1 MKTYIATKNE
11 GKLAEIRTMLN
22 GSRLDL
28 STFPQY
34 RDPEEGETSY
44 VDNALLKA
52 RALRGQ
58 LREAGIADAAVL
70 ADDSGIEIDA
80 FGGKPGVLSARYAGE
95 STPWPQRRAF
105 LLRELNG
112 VPEERRGAKFVCVMA
127 YISPDGRETV
137 VRGEVEGRI
146 PLAEKGEHGFGYDP
160 VFFYPPIDSTFAEV
174 PEEEKNRLSH
184 RGRAARALL
193 EALQSA

>member
-1 MKTYIATKNE
+1 MKTYIATKNQ
-11 GKLAEIRTMLN
+11 GKLAEIQTMLN

-28 STFPQY
+28 DTYPEY
-34 RDPEEGETSY
+34 RDPEEGESSY
-44 VDNALLKA
+44 VENALLKA
-52 RALRGQ
+52 RSLRAQ
-58 LREAGIADAAVL
+58 LRDAGVSDAAVL

-95 STPWPQRRAF
+95 STPWPERRAY

-112 VPEERRGAKFVCVMA
+112 VPDDRRGARFVCVMA
-127 YISPDGRETV
+127 YIAPDGRETV
-137 VRGEVEGRI
+137 VRGEVEGCI
-146 PLAEKGEHGFGYDP
+146 PTAERGEHGFGYDP
-160 VFFYPPIDSTFAEV
+160 VFFYPPIDSTFAEI

-193 EALQSA
+193 EALGKR